1 MFRGLEVVWD
11 IVIREEKNFKVENV
25 EKILKKSGI
34 ENLEELAQN
43 MGGGFKAQDNYHKK
57 FVKILK
63 DKLKEEGNINIE
75 L

>member
-1 MFRGLEVVWD
+1 MLFL
-11 IVIREEKNFKVENV
+11 

-34 ENLEELAQN
+34 ENLEKLAQN

>member
-1 MFRGLEVVWD
+1 
-11 IVIREEKNFKVENV
+11 
-25 EKILKKSGI
+25 
-34 ENLEELAQN
+34 